1 MNSMQLR
8 RFTLI
13 ILLSTAYLS
22 VAGAEEPR
30 DYYSPDNVRKFADFL
45 YEEGDYLRAAGEY
58 QRYLFYQPRESDQI
72 HYKIARCYRLGGQS
86 EKAIQLYET
95 FLQVYPDSPLASGTY
110 YQIGVSYF
118 FMEQY
123 EESVSYLDAT
133 LPSMADVRHRT
144 ASQELIGLSYLM
156 QKQWLEADKIFNV
169 LQESDVAAVRERA
182 TVYRNYAVQGTQLP
196 SRSPFLAGILST
208 IIPGAGRLYTGR
220 LGDALTSLLTV
231 SLTGWQAYDG
241 FQKDGLSSA
250 KGWALGTLSG
260 IFYVGNIYGSVI
272 SARVYNRHVK
282 DEFLATLSIKLSY

>member
-182 TVYRNYAVQGTQLP
+182 TVYRNYAVQG
-196 SRSPFLAGILST
+196 RNCLA
-208 IIPGAGRLYTGR
+208 A
-220 LGDALTSLLTV
+220 V
-231 SLTGWQAYDG
+231 H
-241 FQKDGLSSA
+241 F
-250 KGWALGTLSG
+250 
-260 IFYVGNIYGSVI
+260 
-272 SARVYNRHVK
+272 
-282 DEFLATLSIKLSY
+282 